1 MALKEKRFLIEHF
14 KFRKESTACK
24 NWLAKIKNLTNWK
37 PRIKLDNGLKKTIKW
52 IRDNYSEYSEK
63 YEI

>member
-24 NWLAKIKNLTNWK
+24 NWLAKIKVLTK
-37 PRIKLDNGLKKTIKW
+37 AQMEPLTL
-52 IRDNYSEYSEK
+52 
-63 YEI
+63 